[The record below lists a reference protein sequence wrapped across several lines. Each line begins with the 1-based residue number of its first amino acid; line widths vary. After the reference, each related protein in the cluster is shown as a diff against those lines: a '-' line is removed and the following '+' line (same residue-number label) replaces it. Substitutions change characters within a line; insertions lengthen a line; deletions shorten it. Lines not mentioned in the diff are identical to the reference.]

1 MLNICLK
8 GCIQSYLTLFTPLTR
23 LQWVNRGRDQRHR
36 GKENQS
42 SIHLTGG
49 IRWFVLALWEKLAN
63 MHLKVLARHL
73 HPMADPGHRAG
84 VTTGSSTQPG
94 ESVQLLTPRNT
105 LNHYGKKQRRSHHCH
120 TRMHRMQNSNC
131 CWKTQSWSLSLYNN

>member
-1 MLNICLK
+1 MLNIYLK

-36 GKENQS
+36 REENQS

-49 IRWFVLALWEKLAN
+49 IRWFVLALWENPAN

-73 HPMADPGHRAG
+73 HPMTYPGHRTG

-94 ESVQLLTPRNT
+94 ESVQLLTPRNGM
-105 LNHYGKKQRRSHHCH
+105 NHCGQKQRRSHRCH
-120 TRMHRMQNSNC
+120 TGMHRMQISDC
-131 CWKTQSWSLSLYNN
+131 CWKTQPWSLALYNN